1 MAGQISLH
9 LLLRQENIFTKS
21 YMMGSEML
29 LAGSIFLLTLVLVI
43 WQPRGLSIG
52 WSASI
57 GAVLALGTGV
67 IHISDIPVVWNIVWN
82 ATAAFIAVIIISL
95 LLDESGFFE
104 WAALHVSRWGNGRGR
119 LLFTWI
125 VLLGAAVAALFAND
139 GAALILTPIVIAML
153 LALGFSQGTTLAF
166 VMAAGFI
173 ADTAS
178 LPLIVSNLVNIVSA
192 DFFDL
197 GFTQYASV
205 MIPVDAAAIAATLI
219 MLHLFFRRDIPA
231 TYDVSLLKTPAS
243 VIKDAATFRAGW
255 IVLLLLLVGFF
266 VLEPLGIPVSAIAA
280 AGAAVLFIVAKR
292 GHGINTG
299 KVLRSAPWQI
309 VIFSLGMYLVVYG
322 MRNAGLTEYLSGVL
336 NLLAE
341 KGLWAATFG
350 TGFLTAFLSS
360 VMNNMPTV
368 LIGALSIDGSTAT
381 GVVKEAMIYANV
393 IGCDLGP
400 KITPIGSLATLLW
413 LHVLAQKNIT
423 ITWGYY
429 FRTGI
434 IMTLPVLFVTLAALA
449 LRLSITL

>member
-1 MAGQISLH
+1 
-9 LLLRQENIFTKS
+9 
-21 YMMGSEML
+21 ML
-29 LAGSIFLLTLVLVI
+29 LAGSLFLLTLVLVI

-52 WSASI
+52 WSATI

-67 IHISDIPVVWNIVWN
+67 IHFDDIPVVWNIVWN

-104 WAALHVSRWGNGRGR
+104 WAALHVARWGKGRGR

-125 VLLGAAVAALFAND
+125 VLLGASVAALFAND

-153 LALGFSQGTTLAF
+153 LALGFSKGATLAF

-192 DFFDL
+192 DFFSL

-205 MIPVDAAAIAATLI
+205 MIPVNLAAIASTLV

-231 TYDVSLLKTPAS
+231 TYEISRLNAPAS
-243 VIKDAATFRAGW
+243 AIKDPATFRAGW
-255 IVLLLLLVGFF
+255 VVLLSLLVGFF

-280 AGAAVLFIVAKR
+280 VGAAVLFAVAKR
-292 GHGINTG
+292 GRVINTG
-299 KVLRSAPWQI
+299 NVLRGAPWQI

-322 MRNAGLTEYLSGVL
+322 LRNAGLTLYLSGVL
-336 NLLAE
+336 NLLAD
-341 KGLWAATFG
+341 KGILAATFG

-368 LIGALSIDGSTAT
+368 LIGALSIDGSAAN
-381 GVVKEAMIYANV
+381 GIVKEAMIYANA

-413 LHVLAQKNIT
+413 LHVLAQKNMT

-434 IMTLPVLFVTLAALA
+434 VMTLPVLFVTLAALA
-449 LRLSITL
+449 WRLSVTF